1 MLSPHDKKTIE
12 THFQFLAGDPGT
24 SHTNPNWWFLSRLQK
39 LDNETRGAFCSKT
52 NSKNSPIQ
60 DVSAVSET
68 MWGTWGRG
76 MAAWCT
82 ATRKI
87 AKTLADPLRLLTTGP
102 SLTSLGGVASSSS
115 SRYMANYAKYQS
127 EVYHRQIYHHYT
139 DCGKITPTPC
149 HTDNLLCR
157 GVRLIWLRSCVGS
170 CEWPEIFI
178 ARCPN
183 FIGFLNQIQI
193 LNCLNYSKIDLI
205 ADLS

>member
-76 MAAWCT
+76 MAA
-82 ATRKI
+82 
-87 AKTLADPLRLLTTGP
+87 
-102 SLTSLGGVASSSS
+102 
-115 SRYMANYAKYQS
+115 
-127 EVYHRQIYHHYT
+127 
-139 DCGKITPTPC
+139 
-149 HTDNLLCR
+149 
-157 GVRLIWLRSCVGS
+157 
-170 CEWPEIFI
+170 
-178 ARCPN
+178 
-183 FIGFLNQIQI
+183 
-193 LNCLNYSKIDLI
+193 
-205 ADLS
+205 